1 MLNKGSKTCSIFKSA
16 FILVSADTDGYLN
29 FYAVDG
35 VMKNT
40 ILCRKRI
47 LNEAEQIA
55 APAEKFNKV
64 DLGIQ
69 YDTAVYF
76 PIKALDFDPEEQM
89 VWTGDDVGYMAKWD
103 VSVLIHKVIETEKRH
118 LKEEKNK
125 KSNTPKA
132 NSKATF
138 ITGTGSEG

>member
-1 MLNKGSKTCSIFKSA
+1 
-16 FILVSADTDGYLN
+16 
-29 FYAVDG
+29 
-35 VMKNT
+35 MKNT